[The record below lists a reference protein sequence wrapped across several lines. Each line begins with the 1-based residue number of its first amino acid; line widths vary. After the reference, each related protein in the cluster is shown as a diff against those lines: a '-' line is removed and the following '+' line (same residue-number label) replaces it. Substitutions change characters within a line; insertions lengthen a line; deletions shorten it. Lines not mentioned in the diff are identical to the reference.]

1 MAETHIRTAI
11 EGAVGIITIDRPER
25 FNSMDVTTARDF
37 RRAGL
42 QMARDERVRCVLIRG
57 TGKIFCSGADLKYI
71 RARAGDGDFSYL
83 RGAKGD
89 EPEGWQPSEAFGDGF
104 KEILEYLHSTISEIK
119 RAPKPFL
126 AAVNGVAAAG
136 GFGIAMACDLVY
148 MAESATLEWAY
159 HKTGLT
165 GAESSTFF
173 LPRLLGLRKAME
185 LVLLNPRVDARQAQ
199 SLGLVNDVFPL
210 ASFDEDVMAIAR
222 RIAAGP
228 ARAYRIAKQLVN
240 HAAGVEQLD
249 FHLDEELQQLARI
262 ADGPEFAEGLA
273 AFFEK
278 RDAIFN
284 SSLEKQSVTPDA
296 KAP

>member
-1 MAETHIRTAI
+1 MVDSHIRTSLDD
-11 EGAVGIITIDRPER
+11 AVGIITIDRPER
-25 FNSMDVTTARDF
+25 FNSMDVATARDF

-42 QMARDERVRCVLIRG
+42 QLARDERARCVIVRG
-57 TGKIFCSGADLKYI
+57 SGKIFCSGADLKYI
-71 RARAGDGDFSYL
+71 RARAGEPDFSYL
-83 RGAKGD
+83 RGANGD
-89 EPEGWQPSEAFGDGF
+89 EPDGWRPSEGFGDGF

-119 RAPKPFL
+119 RAPKPFI

-173 LPRLLGLRKAME
+173 LPRLMGLRRAME
-185 LVLLNPRVDARQAQ
+185 LVLLNPRLGAHDAQRMHLVNGVFPDAR
-199 SLGLVNDVFPL
+199 
-210 ASFDEDVMAIAR
+210 FDEEVLTIAR

-228 ARAYRIAKQLVN
+228 TRAYGIAKQLVN
-240 HAAGVEQLD
+240 HAAGVDQLD

-273 AFFEK
+273 AFFDRRQAMFPPEA
-278 RDAIFN
+278 RGDQDAGT
-284 SSLEKQSVTPDA
+284 L
-296 KAP
+296 

>member
-1 MAETHIRTAI
+1 MSDSHIRTSLD
-11 EGAVGIITIDRPER
+11 GPVGIITIDRPER
-25 FNSMDVTTARDF
+25 FNSMDVSTARDF

-42 QMARDERVRCVLIRG
+42 QLARDDRARCVIVRG

-71 RARAGDGDFSYL
+71 RARAGEPDFSYL
-83 RGAKGD
+83 RGANGD
-89 EPEGWQPSEAFGDGF
+89 EPEGWQPSEGYGDGF
-104 KEILEYLHSTISEIK
+104 KEILEYLHSTISGIK
-119 RAPKPFL
+119 RAPKPFI

-173 LPRLLGLRKAME
+173 LPRLVGLRKALE
-185 LVLLNPRVDARQAQ
+185 LVLLNPRLGARDAERMGLVTGVFADATFDEEIMKVARQ
-199 SLGLVNDVFPL
+199 L
-210 ASFDEDVMAIAR
+210 AS
-222 RIAAGP
+222 GP
-228 ARAYRIAKQLVN
+228 TRAYGIAKQLVN

-262 ADGPEFAEGLA
+262 ADGPEFAEGIA

-278 RDAIFN
+278 RQAVFPSDPGVN
-284 SSLEKQSVTPDA
+284 QDRGTL
-296 KAP
+296 